1 MGFSGPKKPV
11 PSDETSNANEH
22 NMVKDSTGRRQTS
35 WLFTCVDEDLNK
47 GLSRNSLQIDLYLM
61 MVTQNSSKT
70 NELEVLLKVAEDENL
85 YNKSYKKSL
94 IKVP

>member
-1 MGFSGPKKPV
+1 
-11 PSDETSNANEH
+11 
-22 NMVKDSTGRRQTS
+22 
-35 WLFTCVDEDLNK
+35 
-47 GLSRNSLQIDLYLM
+47 M